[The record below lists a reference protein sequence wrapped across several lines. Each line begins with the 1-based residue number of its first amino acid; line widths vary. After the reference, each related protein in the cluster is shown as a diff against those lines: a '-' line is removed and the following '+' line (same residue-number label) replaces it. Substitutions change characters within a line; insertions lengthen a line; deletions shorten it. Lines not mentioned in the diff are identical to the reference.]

1 MSNSL
6 YPSPQIP
13 YQLHALIAITDRRTR
28 ITSAA
33 RRRAAQA
40 EPVETPW
47 LRSTPSPTCDPYGKP
62 VVPCN
67 NLEFSTRL
75 RVRAALRWRSRWL
88 AAYALG
94 FSKFMACRK
103 AKISFTTLQYHLEN
117 DPDFPRQAE
126 EAKEHAVD
134 LLHARAFARC
144 VASDID
150 PVHWQGV
157 VVDYVRK
164 YPERLTIEM
173 LPAHMSNTFKTPG
186 TGQVN
191 VETGDKILVMDEAT
205 RAKLIERKAERLR
218 RLQAAR
224 EALPASDV
232 STGDKS

>member
-1 MSNSL
+1 MPMSNSL

-67 NLEFSTRL
+67 NLEFDTRL

-88 AAYALG
+88 AAYAFG

-103 AKISFTTLQYHLEN
+103 AKIAFVTLQYHLEQ
-117 DPDFPRQAE
+117 DADFRRQAE
-126 EAKEHAVD
+126 EAKAHAID
-134 LLHARAFARC
+134 LLHTKAFSRC
-144 VASDID
+144 VE
-150 PVHWQGV
+150 G
-157 VVDYVRK
+157 
-164 YPERLTIEM
+164 
-173 LPAHMSNTFKTPG
+173 
-186 TGQVN
+186 
-191 VETGDKILVMDEAT
+191 
-205 RAKLIERKAERLR
+205 
-218 RLQAAR
+218 
-224 EALPASDV
+224 
-232 STGDKS
+232 